1 MFYSF
6 CVRGQCLV
14 RRVINH
20 VSVFVDFLREG
31 ETICSHSPLKV
42 DTGGSDDLT
51 DHPPASTK
59 RGMHGTDVNSLSTQ
73 TFIKKNSFLYRQFR
87 VEEQV
92 EKCLSRQIFFSFYRL
107 QQSIWKET

>member
-1 MFYSF
+1 MFMFYSL

-59 RGMHGTDVNSLSTQ
+59 KGMCGTDVNSLFNTDFYKEKLI
-73 TFIKKNSFLYRQFR
+73 FI
-87 VEEQV
+87 
-92 EKCLSRQIFFSFYRL
+92 
-107 QQSIWKET
+107 